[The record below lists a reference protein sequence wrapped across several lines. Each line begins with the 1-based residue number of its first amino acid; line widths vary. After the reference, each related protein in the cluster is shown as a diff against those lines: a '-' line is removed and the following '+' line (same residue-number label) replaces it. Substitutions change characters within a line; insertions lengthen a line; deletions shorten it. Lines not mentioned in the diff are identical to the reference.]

1 MTPDN
6 RLRALRIALVAFGLV
21 FTLGIYPLS
30 IAWPSGWSWLPAQPS
45 LFQMILGIYA
55 TLGVFLL
62 LAVREPAQHISLL
75 WFTVW
80 SSVVH
85 AAIMAVHAVMDRQMG
100 HLFGDV
106 AALVLVAAVI
116 GLLMPRRQTA

>member
-1 MTPDN
+1 MTADN
-6 RLRALRIALVAFGLV
+6 RLRALRIALVAFGIV

-30 IAWPSGWSWLPAQPS
+30 IVWPSGWSWLPAQPA

-62 LAVREPAQHISLL
+62 LAVRDPARHISLL

-85 AAIMAVHAVMDRQMG
+85 AAIMARHAMMDGHTG

-106 AALVLVAAVI
+106 AALVMVAVVI
-116 GLLMPRRQTA
+116 GLLMPRPQPA

>member
-6 RLRALRIALVAFGLV
+6 RLRALRIALVMFGLI

-30 IAWPSGWSWLPAQPS
+30 IVWPSGWSWLPAQPA
-45 LFQMILGIYA
+45 LFQMLLGVYA

-62 LAVREPAQHISLL
+62 LAVREPAKHTSLL

-85 AAIMAVHAVMDRQMG
+85 AAMMAVHAVMGGQLG
-100 HLFGDV
+100 HLYGDV
-106 AALVLVAAVI
+106 AALTLVAVVL
-116 GLLMPRRQTA
+116 GLLTPRPQTA